1 MPDLLYLK
9 DVPSAIR
16 VYCFLTISVVY
27 LWKLYCSRFCTRD
40 VDNTTIYTM
49 DHQISQSISS
59 QPEKPPGVAQV
70 AFPIAVPGV
79 YDYAIPS
86 QYLGCVA
93 CGMPV
98 LVPLRNRETWGV
110 VVGLS
115 SSSQFSSLKEI
126 VLVKLDQLD
135 SSGAALQKLYEW
147 IAAYYQ
153 CDIGRV
159 FKPFLRKGVVGA
171 RAKTVTEYIPD
182 AAADPAILNDKY
194 RKIFSEVQQIAPCTA
209 KEASLQKKVT
219 RASLEYLSK
228 QGFLNTAVRTVLREA
243 FELRMAATAHSS
255 ELTVEQQ
262 EAVARIMEDAP
273 APKRPFLLFGIT
285 GSGKTHVYIALASQM
300 LREGKGVIIL
310 VPEIALTPQTIQ
322 RFKGALGDV
331 LTVIHSNMSDG
342 ERRDSLEEL
351 VTGKK
356 KVVIGV
362 RSAILAPVQNVGCI
376 IVDEEHDGS
385 YKQSDMEPR
394 YHARDVA
401 VMRGKLQGALVVL
414 GSATPAMESY
424 HNALTGKYTLIRLLS
439 RFGAATLPLVEVVD
453 MRLEKEENNWKP
465 LSRRLHTGIV
475 EALAQGRQIILLLN
489 RRGFSTV
496 LMCQDCGYTAACPD
510 CSVTLRYHR
519 ADTSLK
525 CHICGFFQP
534 APHCCPSC
542 RGEKIKYKGTGIQK
556 IEEALHEEFPL
567 VRVLRMDQDSTRTK
581 GAHARILED
590 FAQKKADILLGTQMV
605 AKGLNFPGVALVG
618 VIAADTGLH
627 IPDFRASERTFQL
640 LTQVAGRAGRSDSLG
655 QVIIQ
660 TYSPEESAIINA
672 AQHDYETFYQSEQE
686 SRKALNY
693 PPYSRLVRVVV
704 EGAEESL
711 VISTIDRIAS
721 QIRHL
726 GKNTLLLLGP
736 VPAVVERIKGEV
748 RHILLIKSHDRDAC
762 SRVIFQL
769 RSMNKKIPASLR
781 IIFDI
786 DPVNML

>member
-1 MPDLLYLK
+1 
-9 DVPSAIR
+9 
-16 VYCFLTISVVY
+16 
-27 LWKLYCSRFCTRD
+27 
-40 VDNTTIYTM
+40 M
-49 DHQISQSISS
+49 DHQISQSYS
-59 QPEKPPGVAQV
+59 PPSPTIAQV

-79 YDYAIPS
+79 YDYLVPS
-86 QYLGCVA
+86 EYIGKIA

-110 VVGLS
+110 VVGLRS
-115 SSSQFSSLKEI
+115 SSEFVSLKEI
-126 VLVKLDQLD
+126 RSVKLDVQD

-159 FKPFLRKGVVGA
+159 FKPFLRKGVVS
-171 RAKTVTEYIPD
+171 AKPKMVTEYVPD
-182 AAADPAILNDKY
+182 PAADVSLLNAKY
-194 RKIFSEVQQIAPCTA
+194 RQIFSDILQIAPCTV
-209 KEASLQKKVT
+209 KEAAERKGITKSSIDSLCKRGVLTPAQ
-219 RASLEYLSK
+219 
-228 QGFLNTAVRTVLREA
+228 RTVLREA
-243 FELRMAATAHSS
+243 YELRMEAAAHSC
-255 ELTVEQQ
+255 ELTGEQQ
-262 EAVARIMEDAP
+262 DAVATIMNDAP
-273 APKRPFLLFGIT
+273 NPKRPFLLFGIT
-285 GSGKTHVYIALASQM
+285 GSGKTHVYIEIASQM
-300 LREGKGVIIL
+300 IREGKGVIIL

-322 RFKGALGDV
+322 RFRGALGEV
-331 LTVIHSNMSDG
+331 LTVIHSHMSDG

-401 VMRGKLQGALVVL
+401 VMRGKLQKALVVL

-424 HNALTGKYTLIRLLS
+424 HNALSGKYTLIRLNS
-439 RFGAATLPLVEVVD
+439 RFGAAALPQVSIVD
-453 MRLEKEENNWKP
+453 MRKEKEENNWKP
-465 LSRRLHTGIV
+465 LSRSLH
-475 EALAQGRQIILLLN
+475 EAIEATLAQERQIILLLN

-496 LMCQDCGYTAACPD
+496 LMCQDCGYTASCPD

-525 CHICGFFQP
+525 CHICGYIQP
-534 APHCCPSC
+534 APNECPSC

-567 VRVLRMDQDSTRTK
+567 VRVLRMDQDTTRTK

-590 FAQKKADILLGTQMV
+590 FAAQKAEILLGTQMV

-660 TYSPEESAIINA
+660 TYSPEESAIMYA
-672 AQHDYETFYQSEQE
+672 ALHDYENFYAHEQT
-686 SRKALNY
+686 SRQALSY
-693 PPYSRLVRVVV
+693 PPYSRLVRIVV
-704 EGAEESL
+704 EGADESL
-711 VISTIDRIAS
+711 VISTIDRIAL
-721 QIRHL
+721 QIRTL
-726 GKNTLLLLGP
+726 SKNTLTMLGP
-736 VPAVVERIKGEV
+736 VPAVLERVKGEV

-762 SRVIFQL
+762 AKVITQL
-769 RSMNKKIPASLR
+769 RGMHRKTPASLR